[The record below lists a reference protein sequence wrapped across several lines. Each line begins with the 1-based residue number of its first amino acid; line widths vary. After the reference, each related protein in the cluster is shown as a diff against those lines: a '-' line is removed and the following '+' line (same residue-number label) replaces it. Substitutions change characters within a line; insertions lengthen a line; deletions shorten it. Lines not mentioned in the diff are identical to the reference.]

1 MAKRK
6 RKKSSSGGDIAAP
19 SAIGGGSGRLSTD
32 ITDAENGYI
41 INVSGET
48 SGKKPSYFSKRY
60 IAADR
65 PEALRIASSCLAGG
79 SSKGGRKKG
88 VVKKKISLKRG

>member
-1 MAKRK
+1 MAK
-6 RKKSSSGGDIAAP
+6 RKKSSGGNMAAP

-48 SGKKPSYFSKRY
+48 GGKKPSYFSKRY

-79 SSKGGRKKG
+79 SSKGG
-88 VVKKKISLKRG
+88 KKKASGKKKLSLKRG

>member
-6 RKKSSSGGDIAAP
+6 KSRGGNVP
-19 SAIGGGSGRLSTD
+19 SAPQSIGGSGRLSTD

-41 INVSGET
+41 INVSRET
-48 SGKKPSYFSKRY
+48 GGKKPSYFSKRY
-60 IAADR
+60 IASDR

-79 SSKGGRKKG
+79 NKKGGKKKG
-88 VVKKKISLKRG
+88 GGKKKFSVKKI

>member
-6 RKKSSSGGDIAAP
+6 KKSSGNDASVGMAVP
-19 SAIGGGSGRLSTD
+19 SSGSGRLSTD

-60 IAADR
+60 ISETRDG
-65 PEALRIASSCLAGG
+65 ALRIASSCLAGG
-79 SSKGGRKKG
+79 SHKSG
-88 VVKKKISLKRG
+88 KKKSGNKKKFALKRG

>member
-6 RKKSSSGGDIAAP
+6 KVPSS
-19 SAIGGGSGRLSTD
+19 GSGRLSTD

-48 SGKKPSYFSKRY
+48 GGKKPSYFSKRY

-79 SSKGGRKKG
+79 SKKSG
-88 VVKKKISLKRG
+88 KKKSGGKKKFSLRKV

>member
-6 RKKSSSGGDIAAP
+6 KSKGGDMAAP
-19 SAIGGGSGRLSTD
+19 SSIGGSGRLSTD

-48 SGKKPSYFSKRY
+48 GGKKPSYFSKRY
-60 IAADR
+60 IASDR

-79 SSKGGRKKG
+79 SKKG
-88 VVKKKISLKRG
+88 SKKKSSGKKKIALRKS